1 MGAAGD
7 KPALV
12 PREYHFVLA
21 GAAWGTQL
29 LRDQALGFQQLPV
42 GLSKARRT
50 PQSLQVL
57 VFVWEVPCTRSPT
70 HSSAQPAT
78 GSEVAESLTQTRS

>member
-7 KPALV
+7 RPALV

-50 PQSLQVL
+50 PQSL
-57 VFVWEVPCTRSPT
+57 
-70 HSSAQPAT
+70 
-78 GSEVAESLTQTRS
+78 